1 MQALNER
8 PEISSNDHLRH
19 CRQMFADSGQR
30 LFFADLEVDVDELVG
45 EGGEL
50 VGEAGAVLA
59 RDVGGPGVRIVLER
73 KKKSAFIWKERPSKR
88 PSFPRHQQVMHW
100 KKLISI
106 HIPMC

>member
-19 CRQMFADSGQR
+19 RRQMFADSGQR

-50 VGEAGAVLA
+50 VGAAGAVLA
-59 RDVGGPGVRIVLER
+59 RDVGSPGVRIVLKR
-73 KKKSAFIWKERPSKR
+73 KKECFYLERET
-88 PSFPRHQQVMHW
+88 
-100 KKLISI
+100 L
-106 HIPMC
+106 